1 MEIITANSNP
11 KIKNINKLNK
21 NASFRKEE
29 QVFIGIPAEYP
40 TELIN
45 ELCVYFDKEK
55 REEIIE
61 TYCAYSM
68 SIRDD
73 FNDDEYLILQGRK
86 RFFDRTFEMKD
97 MSLISKDI
105 NKL

>member
-1 MEIITANSNP
+1 MINCLMDRMRIVDNILHSSDKKLLDININFDTDYPIIT
-11 KIKNINKLNK
+11 
-21 NASFRKEE
+21 
-29 QVFIGIPAEYP
+29 Y
-40 TELIN
+40 T
-45 ELCVYFDKEK
+45 YFDKEK

>member
-1 MEIITANSNP
+1 MINCLMDRMRIVDNILHSSNKKLLDININFDTDYPIIT
-11 KIKNINKLNK
+11 
-21 NASFRKEE
+21 
-29 QVFIGIPAEYP
+29 Y
-40 TELIN
+40 T
-45 ELCVYFDKEK
+45 YFDTEK

-68 SIRDD
+68 SIKDD

>member
-1 MEIITANSNP
+1 MINCLMDRMRIVDNVLHSSNKKLLDININFDTDYPIIT
-11 KIKNINKLNK
+11 
-21 NASFRKEE
+21 
-29 QVFIGIPAEYP
+29 Y
-40 TELIN
+40 T
-45 ELCVYFDKEK
+45 YFDKEK

-73 FNDDEYLILQGRK
+73 FNDDFKDDEYLRK
-86 RFFDRTFEMKD
+86 RFFDRTFEMRD
-97 MSLISKDI
+97 VSLISKDI